1 MAPARGTNQSA
12 ATRGAANS
20 NIPSWLELLI
30 SRYRACLGLI
40 AANHQQQGQQKQ
52 QQGAKLG
59 QRRRQRLAVVGLAYL
74 QLDIVGDGQ
83 QAAPELGEIPM
94 ALTGKVT
101 P

>member
-1 MAPARGTNQSA
+1 MAPARGSNQSA
-12 ATRGAANS
+12 ATRGLAGS
-20 NIPSWLELLI
+20 SIPSWLGLLI
-30 SRYRACLGLI
+30 NGYRTRLGLI
-40 AANHQQQGQQKQ
+40 AAYHQQQGQQKQ

-59 QRRRQRLAVVGLAYL
+59 QRRRQRLTVVGLAYL